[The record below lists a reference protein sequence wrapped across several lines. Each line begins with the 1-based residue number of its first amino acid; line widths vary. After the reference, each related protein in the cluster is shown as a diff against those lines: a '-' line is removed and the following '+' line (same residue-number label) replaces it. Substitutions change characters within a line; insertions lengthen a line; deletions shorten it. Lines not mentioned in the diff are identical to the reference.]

1 MAMNWKKAAIGLMAG
16 LVSAALLA
24 GCGGGGGNKGG
35 DDPKKPAATPSAQ
48 VEMKGEP
55 ATTFQIGD
63 KTAKIYALKAPAADD
78 NFLFVGQRVVYANGA
93 IYLHGEMSDGKGG
106 DVQGLYKF
114 PLKGDAIT
122 GKEMVAASDGSAG
135 DQRNLAVC
143 RDKVLFQLKDGN
155 KLGLYNGK
163 SLDKSDGKW
172 KDEYD
177 SMVGFAEGNE
187 LLLVRGTDTVC
198 TAQQELSD
206 IKNVKVVVDNA
217 KKALKLEDAV
227 LTPVY
232 ADANELFLSTPLNF
246 DSFTTDLVVFD
257 KKGKLLARYS
267 GIKNDPGAWAVTKRY
282 IVQACSNSDVLVYDR
297 STGKKVF
304 DAQVREFAPRYLF
317 SLGGDMVLACA
328 DETHFFILDLK

>member
-1 MAMNWKKAAIGLMAG
+1 MNLKKAAIGLMVG

-24 GCGGGGGNKGG
+24 GCGGGGGGNKGG

-55 ATTFQIGD
+55 ASTFQIGS

-78 NFLFVGQRVVYANGA
+78 NFIFVGERVVYANGA

-106 DVQGLYKF
+106 EVKGLYKL
-114 PLKGDAIT
+114 PLQGDTIT
-122 GKEMVAASDGSAG
+122 GKEMVAVSDGDEA
-135 DQRNLAVC
+135 DKRNLAVC

-163 SLDKSDGKW
+163 SLDKSDSKW

-177 SMVGFAEGNE
+177 SMVGFAEGSE

-198 TAQQELSD
+198 VANQELSD
-206 IKNVKVVVDNA
+206 IKGVKVVVDDA

-227 LTPVY
+227 LRPVY

-246 DSFTTDLVVFD
+246 DSFATDLFAFD
-257 KKGKLLARYS
+257 KNGKLLARYS
-267 GIKNDPGAWAVTKRY
+267 GGKEYGEWAVTKHY
-282 IVQACSNSDVLVYDR
+282 IVQANANNDVLIYDR

-304 DAQVREFAPRYLF
+304 DSQVRDFGPRYLF
-317 SLGGDMVLACA
+317 SMGGDMVLACV
-328 DETHFFILDLK
+328 DETKFFILDLK